1 MKVHVQGL
9 VNSTDAE
16 TLAEQVLDL
25 KRSKA
30 DIEHQLVSD
39 LPRCSLPAVS
49 VLDPFSCPAVAATQW
64 QGAAGQIAPPCGDT
78 HEKRM

>member
-9 VNSTDAE
+9 ANSTDAE

-30 DIEHQLVSD
+30 DIEHQLVSQNIIVHEKD
-39 LPRCSLPAVS
+39 HLKGCWVHPEQL
-49 VLDPFSCPAVAATQW
+49 
-64 QGAAGQIAPPCGDT
+64 QGA
-78 HEKRM
+78 R